1 MRNCLMPC
9 GVRRGKSELREAGSD
24 AAIHSGITSSS
35 GKPVLLLEDFST
47 DWLRP
52 THVLLYLKSADLDV
66 TAVTKRHHSDT
77 QIAVWLNNGYSKP
90 SHGYVL
96 FFSAIAF
103 NHNLLYLPSLPLWFQ
118 LSHLVY
124 RFNPRLRTSSVPT
137 FPLGSLAGEGPEAG
151 EEGPSAAAP
160 VPDVLRQPGLC
171 PGGGPS
177 QGASVLRRALG
188 FPKDPP

>member
-1 MRNCLMPC
+1 MEKSWIPLHTFLFGGGGEMRVIEV
-9 GVRRGKSELREAGSD
+9 GWV
-24 AAIHSGITSSS
+24 SGL
-35 GKPVLLLEDFST
+35 P
-47 DWLRP
+47 
-52 THVLLYLKSADLDV
+52 LY
-66 TAVTKRHHSDT
+66 
-77 QIAVWLNNGYSKP
+77 
-90 SHGYVL
+90 
-96 FFSAIAF
+96 

-124 RFNPRLRTSSVPT
+124 RFSPRLRTSSVPT

-151 EEGPSAAAP
+151 EEGPRAAAP

-177 QGASVLRRALG
+177 QGASVLWRALG